1 MKKQIALRN
10 LKKGGEKMVAIN
22 KIRGRLTER
31 GFTQSDLAKAWNC
44 ATPTVSQKLS
54 GKRPIT
60 LEEAETLG
68 KLLELTE
75 QEYYEL
81 FFAF

>member
-1 MKKQIALRN
+1 
-10 LKKGGEKMVAIN
+10 MVAIN

-81 FFAF
+81 FFAL

>member
-1 MKKQIALRN
+1 
-10 LKKGGEKMVAIN
+10 MVAIN

-81 FFAF
+81 FFAFRVA